1 MGSRKWLWAAIGFQ
15 FGMGYSVAYIVNQAG
30 TLITTG
36 SFGAGVI
43 PVLAVALF
51 AGILAYLMHRKEQG
65 AAVGVRRQCDMWQ
78 NIIVFL
84 VIGAIV
90 AGAVAKIIN
99 DKRKGVKCP
108 GCPYS
113 KECSGSSICSPQ
125 TGFDA
130 GQTGFD
136 AGQTGFDAG
145 QTGFDTDENR

>member
-1 MGSRKWLWAAIGFQ
+1 
-15 FGMGYSVAYIVNQAG
+15 
-30 TLITTG
+30 
-36 SFGAGVI
+36 
-43 PVLAVALF
+43 
-51 AGILAYLMHRKEQG
+51 
-65 AAVGVRRQCDMWQ
+65 MWQ

-145 QTGFDTDENR
+145 QTGFDAGQTGFDTDENR

>member
-1 MGSRKWLWAAIGFQ
+1 
-15 FGMGYSVAYIVNQAG
+15 
-30 TLITTG
+30 
-36 SFGAGVI
+36 
-43 PVLAVALF
+43 
-51 AGILAYLMHRKEQG
+51 
-65 AAVGVRRQCDMWQ
+65 MWQ

-145 QTGFDTDENR
+145 QTGFDAGQTGFDAGQTGFDAGQTGFDTDENR